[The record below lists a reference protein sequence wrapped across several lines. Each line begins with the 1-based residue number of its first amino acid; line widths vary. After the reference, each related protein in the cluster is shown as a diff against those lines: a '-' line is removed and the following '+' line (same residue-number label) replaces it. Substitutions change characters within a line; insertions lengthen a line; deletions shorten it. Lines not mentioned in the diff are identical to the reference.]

1 MRRLAN
7 LIRANSLSADVFSLA
22 VTFGIAAFAAWL
34 AREIHLPAPYLMGSL
49 LGVWLSGGF
58 VAPLRPCLSVPKWVF
73 FPLLL
78 GLGVLFGSNFSSDMF
93 SQLSRWSVTIA
104 LMIFITIFSGC
115 IGFFFLRTIR
125 GYDKMTALLSALP
138 GGQVEAITLAREFTP
153 KAYVVALFHLI
164 RNSAIFISTPLLL
177 VALSGPETL
186 QRADAGLARLP
197 GIADMSSSQF
207 AAFAVVAGI
216 GYIVARR
223 IRIPMPHLFG
233 PLILSTSLHL
243 IGWID
248 IPRAHEFVIFAQ
260 LAIGAYVGS
269 NLAQV
274 QIGELKGYVVDAV
287 TVSILFPILV
297 YSIFTATLAH
307 VTGLD
312 MLTLWLAF
320 IPGGIY
326 EVTLLGLIF
335 GYDIAFIAAHH
346 IVRLLFIFSIIPAIA
361 ARFRAN
367 EKDPPAPHNS
377 DSN

>member
-1 MRRLAN
+1 MRLVN
-7 LIRANSLSADVFSLA
+7 LNRVTSLSADVFNLV
-22 VTFGIAAFAAWL
+22 VTLGIAAFAAWF
-34 AREIHLPAPYLMGSL
+34 AHEIHLPAPYLMGSL
-49 LGVWLSGGF
+49 LGVWLSGGL
-58 VAPLRPCLSVPKWVF
+58 VAPLRPRLSVPKWVF
-73 FPLLL
+73 FPLLF

-93 SQLSRWSVTIA
+93 SQFSRWSVTIA
-104 LMIFITIFSGC
+104 LMILITIFSGC
-115 IGFFFLRTIR
+115 VGFFFLRAIR
-125 GYDKMTALLSALP
+125 GYDKITALLSALP

-153 KAYVVALFHLI
+153 KAYVVALFHLV
-164 RNSAIFISTPLLL
+164 RNSAVFISTPLLL

-186 QRADAGLARLP
+186 QRTDVSLNRLP
-197 GIADMSSSQF
+197 SIADMSPMQIASF
-207 AAFAVVAGI
+207 AAVAGM
-216 GYIVARR
+216 GYIIARY

-233 PLILSTSLHL
+233 PLILSTFLHL

-274 QIGELKGYVVDAV
+274 RIGELKGYVLDAV
-287 TVSILFPILV
+287 IVSILFPILI
-297 YSIFTATLAH
+297 YSALTATLAH
-307 VTGLD
+307 ITGLD

-361 ARFRAN
+361 VRFRAN
-367 EKDPPAPHNS
+367 EKDSHDPYNS

>member
-1 MRRLAN
+1 MRLVN
-7 LIRANSLSADVFSLA
+7 LNRATSLFADVFSLA
-22 VTFGIAAFAAWL
+22 VTLGIAAFGAWL
-34 AREIHLPAPYLMGSL
+34 AHEIHLPAPYLMGSL
-49 LGVWLSGGF
+49 LGVWLSGGL
-58 VAPLRPCLSVPKWVF
+58 VAPLRPRLCVPKWLF

-104 LMIFITIFSGC
+104 LMIFVTIFSGC
-115 IGFFFLRTIR
+115 VGFFFLRAIR
-125 GYDKMTALLSALP
+125 GYDKITALLSALP
-138 GGQVEAITLAREFTP
+138 GGQVEAITLANEFIP

-186 QRADAGLARLP
+186 QRADVGLNRLP
-197 GIADMSSSQF
+197 SITDMSPTQF
-207 AAFAVVAGI
+207 ATFISVAGI
-216 GYIVARR
+216 GYIVAHR

-233 PLILSTSLHL
+233 PLILSTFLHL

-260 LAIGAYVGS
+260 LAIGAYVGAS
-269 NLAQV
+269 LAQV
-274 QIGELKGYVVDAV
+274 QIGELKGYVIDAV
-287 TVSILFPILV
+287 IVSILFPILI
-297 YSIFTATLAH
+297 YSTFTATLAH

-312 MLTLWLAF
+312 MPTLWLAF

-335 GYDIAFIAAHH
+335 GYDVAFIAAHH
-346 IVRLLFIFSIIPAIA
+346 IVRLLFIFSIIPTIA
-361 ARFRAN
+361 TRFRAN
-367 EKDPPAPHNS
+367 EEHPPTPHNS